1 MDSLGRSF
9 LGKLR
14 RYGDATEIR
23 GYALPTVQAE
33 LNRLVYRAMRSGEE
47 AADVC
52 DLLARMLVIGP
63 KLDADP
69 NYQPEEFEGGGLV
82 EIAAGAAAIA
92 GLKIVAA
99 AHNLSFMEAALYLQ
113 NEWVG
118 AKSLAADFFRGHGHQ
133 AHLGGVPR
141 SSAL

>member
-1 MDSLGRSF
+1 MLLQLS
-9 LGKLR
+9 K
-14 RYGDATEIR
+14 
-23 GYALPTVQAE
+23 AE
-33 LNRLVYRAMRSGEE
+33 LNRLVFRAMRSGEE

-69 NYQPEEFEGGGLV
+69 NYQPEDFEGGGLV

-99 AHNLSFMEAALYLQ
+99 AHNLSFTEAALYLK
-113 NEWVG
+113 NEWVR
-118 AKSLAADFFRGHGHQ
+118 AKSLAADFFRGHGGHRRLLIHRELRPISPSGQ
-133 AHLGGVPR
+133 ATHIVCR
-141 SSAL
+141 SSPKRRCHD

>member
-1 MDSLGRSF
+1 MLLQLSN
-9 LGKLR
+9 
-14 RYGDATEIR
+14 
-23 GYALPTVQAE
+23 AE
-33 LNRLVYRAMRSGEE
+33 LNRLVCRATRGGEE

-69 NYQPEEFEGGGLV
+69 SYQPEDFEGGGLV
-82 EIAAGAAAIA
+82 GILAGAAAIA

-99 AHNLSFMEAALYLQ
+99 AHNLSFTEAALYLK

-118 AKSLAADFFRGHGHQ
+118 AKSLPADFFRGRADRKIAGPQIQPDQH
-133 AHLGGVPR
+133 AR
-141 SSAL
+141 NNMSDREA

>member
-1 MDSLGRSF
+1 MLLELSN
-9 LGKLR
+9 
-14 RYGDATEIR
+14 
-23 GYALPTVQAE
+23 AE

-52 DLLARMLVIGP
+52 DLLARMLVTGP

-69 NYQPEEFEGGGLV
+69 NYQPEEFEGGGLM

-99 AHNLSFMEAALYLQ
+99 AHNLSFMEAALYLK

-118 AKSLAADFFRGHGHQ
+118 AESLAADFFRGRGSQ
-133 AHLGGVPR
+133 AHLRGLPH
-141 SSAL
+141 S